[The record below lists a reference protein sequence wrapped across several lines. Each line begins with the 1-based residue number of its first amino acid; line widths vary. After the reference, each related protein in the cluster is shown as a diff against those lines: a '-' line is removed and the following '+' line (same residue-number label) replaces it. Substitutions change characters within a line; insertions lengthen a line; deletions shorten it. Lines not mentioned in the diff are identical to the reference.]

1 MKYIIDNI
9 NNYSNDEYKDF
20 YQNIKKY
27 KKIKIKKLI
36 SINKQKQAILG
47 ENLLIKGLKKIYN
60 LDYAQIKI
68 LRNKNGK
75 QYIKNKKIY
84 YNISHS
90 NDYVICVFANNK
102 IGVDIEKIKNTNFK
116 NLHQFATENEINYLL
131 KNNDNIDKNIFQLY
145 TLKEAYFKMKGSNL
159 NNIKDVEFLLMHNQF
174 KCSDNQVLIKI
185 IPKITDYTI
194 SICQKKSSYLSR

>member
-159 NNIKDVEFLLMHNQF
+159 NNIKELLNLKSNDGFLIGGASKNVDDL
-174 KCSDNQVLIKI
+174 LKI
-185 IPKITDYTI
+185 NE
-194 SICQKKSSYLSR
+194 ICKQ